1 MVTENKSETTTLWVR
16 YFSRVS
22 SFWGQ
27 YILERISFFL
37 FYKSLLAFLTF
48 VNCEVLY
55 LQASRGISWQ
65 PLPMFD
71 IMFAQLRAIPRTRN
85 KFVEVIAVTE
95 RYFIIAHV
103 ENKESKMQPFQI
115 WLSVKLTDERMSIKK
130 RKICLHLN
138 YNILILGKMAGKTE
152 SFSYWENLPLFWM
165 MLNKASADL

>member
-1 MVTENKSETTTLWVR
+1 
-16 YFSRVS
+16 
-22 SFWGQ
+22 
-27 YILERISFFL
+27 
-37 FYKSLLAFLTF
+37 
-48 VNCEVLY
+48 
-55 LQASRGISWQ
+55 
-65 PLPMFD
+65 MFD

-130 RKICLHLN
+130 RKICLYLN

-152 SFSYWENLPLFWM
+152 SFSY
-165 MLNKASADL
+165 